1 MARLV
6 LIVDDDAKS
15 LKLTRDLLN
24 VSGYATIEASD
35 GKKAVELA
43 RNRRPDLILMDLHMP
58 VMDGL
63 EATRTIK
70 GEATTRD
77 IPVIA
82 TTASAM
88 QGDEDRAIQAGCD
101 GYLTK
106 PIDIK
111 ELLNK
116 VEGYL
121 SAKQH
126 KSDYSETGG

>member
-1 MARLV
+1 
-6 LIVDDDAKS
+6 
-15 LKLTRDLLN
+15 
-24 VSGYATIEASD
+24 
-35 GKKAVELA
+35 
-43 RNRRPDLILMDLHMP
+43 MP